1 MADRRIWNGGFS
13 GGAAVMANDKAF
25 EVRTQNRDLRK
36 ANLAP
41 EGGLLTVAPRRT
53 NSLPLAGSV
62 IES

>member
-1 MADRRIWNGGFS
+1 
-13 GGAAVMANDKAF
+13 MANDKAF